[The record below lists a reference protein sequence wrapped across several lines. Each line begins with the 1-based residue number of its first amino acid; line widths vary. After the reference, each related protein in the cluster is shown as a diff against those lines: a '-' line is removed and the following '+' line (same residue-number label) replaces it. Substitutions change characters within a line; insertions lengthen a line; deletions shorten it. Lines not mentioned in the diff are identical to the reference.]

1 MMIHSI
7 IQHPN
12 TVPMNVL
19 YRTRTVHEYTI
30 YFIMKNIPGNIIIMI
45 FTVHSLQCYTEYSV

>member
-1 MMIHSI
+1 MIEKVHDDTKY
-7 IQHPN
+7 N
-12 TVPMNVL
+12 TVPQYSTNERIIP

-45 FTVHSLQCYTEYSV
+45 FTV